1 VVAMTLSL
9 AACGGSGG
17 DAGTLIPVPP
27 PDVRLELTDLNPDRT
42 VAYLAPPAGD
52 PMVDE
57 LLASP
62 VLRDPAFQLAVGEW
76 IDYWEN
82 VATPWFPDVLQRMG
96 RFEQT
101 VDSALA
107 ERGLPPS
114 LRYLPLIE
122 SGYSPG
128 ARSQASAV
136 GMWQFMAGTASEF
149 GIEVTPFVD
158 ERRNPYKSTEAAVSF
173 LSELHGRFDSW
184 FLALAAYNGG
194 PNRARRILRQYA
206 AVTPPSDSVFWALR
220 EHWPRETREF
230 VPKLVGAII
239 VANDPVRHGY
249 VRAKAHPP
257 LRFDEVVVPDA
268 TTFDV
273 LAKAAEVGED
283 EMRDLN
289 PELYRGFT
297 PPGRSFTLR
306 VPEGS
311 AAVFSENYARI
322 PAGERMTII
331 EHFVASGET
340 LSHIA
345 ERYGISVTDLQ
356 SANPDVRPR
365 FLSIGARVTVPIM
378 LTRGGAD

>member
-1 VVAMTLSL
+1 MTVKQLLKPLSPTTTYNAVTGHLWTPVVVVMTLSL

-52 PMVDE
+52 PMVD
-57 LLASP
+57 
-62 VLRDPAFQLAVGEW
+62 EW

-206 AVTPPSDSVFWALR
+206 AVTPPSDTA
-220 EHWPRETREF
+220 
-230 VPKLVGAII
+230 
-239 VANDPVRHGY
+239 
-249 VRAKAHPP
+249 
-257 LRFDEVVVPDA
+257 
-268 TTFDV
+268 
-273 LAKAAEVGED
+273 
-283 EMRDLN
+283 M
-289 PELYRGFT
+289 
-297 PPGRSFTLR
+297 
-306 VPEGS
+306 
-311 AAVFSENYARI
+311 
-322 PAGERMTII
+322 
-331 EHFVASGET
+331 
-340 LSHIA
+340 
-345 ERYGISVTDLQ
+345 
-356 SANPDVRPR
+356 
-365 FLSIGARVTVPIM
+365 
-378 LTRGGAD
+378 